1 MLGCAAVVHRHHRP
15 PGPVG
20 HPSPVRVVGLDVTED
35 EAAAVD
41 AEQDGAP
48 VARAVQ
54 AARDPVRVEVP
65 HVLDRFLRV
74 EGGLLAGPLA
84 SSDMVEA
91 RLTG

>member
-1 MLGCAAVVHRHHRP
+1 MGVQVS
-15 PGPVG
+15 V
-20 HPSPVRVVGLDVTED
+20 D
-35 EAAAVD
+35 EGAAVD
-41 AEQDGAP
+41 AEQEGRL
-48 VARAVQ
+48 VARAVE